1 MDTGSCFNAAGLAH
15 ERYAWSREFDKP
27 IPLPD
32 GRELRTLA
40 DAGHYVTALPPAV
53 QKRAV
58 WQAVAE
64 ILIKA
69 ATEQWPVMFANI
81 AMRKALNADKPVS
94 TGLRHGGANQPQ
106 RKPARKDRIVR

>member
-1 MDTGSCFNAAGLAH
+1 MSAKAP
-15 ERYAWSREFDKP
+15 AWSREFDTP

-58 WQAVAE
+58 WQAAE
-64 ILIKA
+64 MLIKA
-69 ATEQWPVMFANI
+69 ATEQWPVKFAAHASSPPIKSALRNI
-81 AMRKALNADKPVS
+81 ERN
-94 TGLRHGGANQPQ
+94 
-106 RKPARKDRIVR
+106 